1 MRVFWTLKSAW
12 GKHPWLAFG
21 LVLGL
26 CLGGM
31 VVSKRMRRNQFGSGG
46 FFNLDREK
54 GLFGE
59 LLGANTNGKVD

>member
-1 MRVFWTLKSAW
+1 M
-12 GKHPWLAFG
+12 
-21 LVLGL
+21 
-26 CLGGM
+26 
-31 VVSKRMRRNQFGSGG
+31 SKKIRRNQYGNGG